1 GDGNIGIGFAI
12 PVNMARHVMED
23 LRTKGKVTRSQL
35 GVSVQQVTPDMAA
48 SLGLKEASGVIVS
61 GVTAGSAAEH
71 AGLKQG
77 DVIKSFNGQAVKS
90 VEDLRSAIKRPSDR
104 PALLLIN
111 RNGSEIFVTVR
122 PSNG

>member
-1 GDGNIGIGFAI
+1 STTHTLSLPDALPISLVNTKGELVGINSQILSNGGDGNIGIGFAI

-77 DVIKSFNGQAVKS
+77 DVIKSFNGKS
-90 VEDLRSAIKRPSDR
+90 VH
-104 PALLLIN
+104 
-111 RNGSEIFVTVR
+111 
-122 PSNG
+122 